1 MSEIELM
8 NRTGFNL
15 VCWNPDTQDWV
26 MNRKY
31 IAVLKE
37 NGCHWIESKKGEG
50 FNSSKKIEATNQ
62 RIVFSFV
69 DFVGFDFDDRAGIF
83 MVFEKEDRQTGLLLN
98 HCNFF
103 KNDKPPVLKD
113 IENKLKQN
121 QI

>member
-1 MSEIELM
+1 MNEVELM
-8 NRTGFNL
+8 ERTGYDL
-15 VCWNPDTQDWV
+15 VCWKPDTQDWV
-26 MNRKY
+26 LNRKY

-83 MVFEKEDRQTGLLLN
+83 MVFEKEDRQTGILLN

>member
-1 MSEIELM
+1 MNEVELM
-8 NRTGFNL
+8 ERTGYDL
-15 VCWNPDTQDWV
+15 VAWNPDTQDWV

-50 FNSSKKIEATNQ
+50 LNSSKKIEATNQ

-69 DFVGFDFDDRAGIF
+69 DFVGFDFETTQGTF
-83 MVFEKEDRQTGLLLN
+83 LVFEKEKRQTGLLLN

>member
-1 MSEIELM
+1 MNEVELM
-8 NRTGFNL
+8 ERTGYDL
-15 VCWNPDTQDWV
+15 VCWKPDTQDWV
-26 MNRKY
+26 LNRKY

-69 DFVGFDFDDRAGIF
+69 DFVGFDCDERQGIF